1 MDVQVKKNAQSTSV
15 IGNSVPER
23 PHHVSLFRMSSMNNA
38 LVCGVVFICCQESDR
53 PDLSNFME
61 SGEWVMKDYRGWK
74 HWVYYACCP
83 DTPYL
88 DITYHFLMQRLP
100 LYFIVNVIIPC
111 LLFSFLTGFVFYL
124 PTDSGM

>member
-1 MDVQVKKNAQSTSV
+1 
-15 IGNSVPER
+15 
-23 PHHVSLFRMSSMNNA
+23 
-38 LVCGVVFICCQESDR
+38 
-53 PDLSNFME
+53 ME

-111 LLFSFLTGFVFYL
+111 LLFSFLTGLVFYL
-124 PTDSGM
+124 PTDSGMYVYSFFFHGNCSSMKFLRNSQYLKPSANLKASAY